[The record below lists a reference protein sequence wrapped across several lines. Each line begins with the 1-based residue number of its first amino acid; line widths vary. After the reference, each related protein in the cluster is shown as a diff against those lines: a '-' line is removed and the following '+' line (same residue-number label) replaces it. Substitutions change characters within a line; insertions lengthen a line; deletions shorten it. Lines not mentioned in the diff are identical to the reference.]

1 MNKIQIRDAHA
12 NNLKHVSVDLPLG
25 KLVVVVGK
33 SGSGKSSFV
42 YDVLYKASQGKSVQ
56 AKISKLP
63 KTFALSQ
70 SVKVETKK
78 SFGET
83 NLARL
88 TKALSEIKRGE
99 LLIVDEPCAGM
110 AHEDRQ
116 LVLNLLKQTVK
127 KGVSVLV
134 VEHSKDIIAGA
145 DYVIEFG
152 PESGSKGGEVVF
164 QGSNAKFKKSKTPTS
179 SYAFSD
185 KASVV
190 EYNRDPNEKARCMKG
205 KQLTI
210 KGISKNNL
218 MNASISFP
226 LCGLVCITGKI
237 GAGKTTL
244 LSVIYSI
251 LFKGK
256 NAWKIRESAKVK
268 LIDGKAHVRRAYFVD
283 QSSLSPIS
291 TSTPVTYLGIWD
303 SIRDTYAK
311 LPQSKK
317 SKLTKSSF
325 LIDKIINESTKDKI
339 KKVSYSGK
347 SIFDVFNMT
356 IDDAAKLFNSVPLV
370 KRKLSFL
377 QEVGLGYLVLSQR
390 SNTLSGGE
398 AQRVRLAKILSKKLG
413 DRCIYILDVPSRGLH
428 LSDLPV
434 LMKVLQKI
442 VDKNNTVVIA
452 ENREEIIKNCD
463 HVIAL

>member
-1 MNKIQIRDAHA
+1 MNKIQVRDAHA
-12 NNLKHVSVDLPLG
+12 NNLKNVSLNIPMQ
-25 KLVVVVGK
+25 KLVAIVGK

-42 YDVLYKASQGKSVQ
+42 YDVLFRASQGKSVQ
-56 AKISKLP
+56 AKVGKLP
-63 KTFALSQ
+63 KTFVLSQ
-70 SVKVETKK
+70 AVKVLGNK

-88 TKALSEIKRGE
+88 TKALDEVKKGE

-116 LVLNLLKQTVK
+116 LILSILKKAIK
-127 KGVSVLV
+127 KGVSVFV
-134 VEHSKDIIAGA
+134 VEHSRDIIAGA
-145 DYVIEFG
+145 DYIIEFG
-152 PESGSKGGEVVF
+152 PESGSRGGEVIF
-164 QGSNAKFKKSKTPTS
+164 QGSRDKFKKAKTQTS
-179 SYAFSD
+179 LYAFSD

-190 EYNRDPNEKARCMKG
+190 QHDRNPNEKARCMKS

-210 KGISKNNL
+210 NGISKNNL
-218 MNASISFP
+218 KNVSISFP
-226 LCGLVCITGKI
+226 LCGIVCITGRI

-244 LSVIYSI
+244 LSVIYSV

-256 NAWKIRESAKVK
+256 NAWKAREGSKVK
-268 LIDGKAHVRRAYFVD
+268 SINGKEYVRRSYFVD

-291 TSTPVTYLGIWD
+291 TSTPATYLGIWD

-317 SKLTKSSF
+317 LKLTKSSF
-325 LIDKIINESTKDKI
+325 LIDKINNKSIKEKI
-339 KKVSYSGK
+339 EKVSYSGK

-356 IDDAAKLFNSVPLV
+356 VDDTAQLFDSIQLV
-370 KRKLSFL
+370 KRKLGFL
-377 QEVGLGYLVLSQR
+377 QEVGLGYLVLNQK

-413 DRCIYILDVPSRGLH
+413 DRCVYILDVPSRGLH

-442 VDKNNTVVIA
+442 VNKNNTVVIA
-452 ENREEIIKNCD
+452 ENKEEIIKNCD